1 MTSID
6 GLSLSFSDDRSVPTT
21 IDDVNSELHRI
32 GTGIWPLDLA
42 SQPDEIRGL
51 LARRSLDEA
60 EAKRL
65 KEHFLLPMDRLLEIV
80 ARAGRAPEVPG
91 GGAIE
96 TFVINHGYGYPQLFQ
111 VVDGIDYS
119 RFDRLHVNASA
130 DGPGVDEVFQMLAGR
145 GFVIRQ
151 RLDAGVMLTVTL
163 DCPDPGRG
171 WLGTYSG
178 VRPHVG
184 SVSSAAAG
192 SKFLV
197 QVFGAPRW
205 VMQYE

>member
-1 MTSID
+1 MASID
-6 GLSLSFSDDRSVPTT
+6 GLSLKFSDDRAVPAT
-21 IDDVNSELHRI
+21 IDGVNAELRKI
-32 GTGIWPLDLA
+32 GMGIWPRDLRG
-42 SQPDEIRGL
+42 QPDEIRSL
-51 LARRSLDEA
+51 LAKPKLDEA
-60 EAKRL
+60 ETERV

-80 ARAGRAPEVPG
+80 ARAGRSPEVPG
-91 GGAIE
+91 GGAIN
-96 TFVINHGYGYPQLFQ
+96 TFVTNHGYGYPQLFQ
-111 VVDGIDYS
+111 VVEGIDYS

-130 DGPGVDEVFQMLAGR
+130 DGPGVDEVFQMLGGR

-178 VRPHVG
+178 ARPHVG
-184 SVSSAAAG
+184 SVSSAAVG

-197 QVFGAPRW
+197 QVFGAPQW